1 MTNQQFSRENGRLFN
16 QMRELTFERNYLAF
30 AEGSCLVSYGRTKVL
45 CTASVDDKVPPFL
58 VGSGQGWV
66 TAEYAML
73 PKSTKERTPRERARS
88 GRSQEIQ
95 RLIGRSLRCI
105 TDLNKLGEKT
115 IYIDCDVIQADGG
128 TRTAS
133 ITGAV
138 VALYDALT
146 FLHGNKLISAWP
158 LREFAAAISVG
169 IVEGQVCLDLDYK
182 EDSAAD
188 VDFNVVKTESGEFVE
203 LQGTAEQ
210 NTFNQVQLENL
221 LAVANEGIE
230 FIIKMQKNIL
240 GIS

>member
-133 ITGAV
+133 ITG
-138 VALYDALT
+138 
-146 FLHGNKLISAWP
+146 
-158 LREFAAAISVG
+158 
-169 IVEGQVCLDLDYK
+169 
-182 EDSAAD
+182 
-188 VDFNVVKTESGEFVE
+188 
-203 LQGTAEQ
+203 
-210 NTFNQVQLENL
+210 
-221 LAVANEGIE
+221 
-230 FIIKMQKNIL
+230 
-240 GIS
+240 